1 MKPAENDPN
10 PPAPRGRRARR
21 ERARREAA
29 APPEPSPTPGGS
41 QRSLLVP
48 ALVVAGVTLLA
59 FLPVLWNGF
68 IDWDDPTAIADN
80 PLLHPPTA
88 EKLAR
93 YWTSPSLGHE
103 FYVPLNY
110 TAYWVLATVAGTGTD
125 DRVPAWPFHAGAWLA
140 HALAAVLVLVILGR
154 LTGYRWAAAAGAAV
168 FAVHPV
174 QVEPVAWA
182 SSLYS
187 PLSGMMALVAMWQYL
202 VFSDARHAAGEGSGR
217 SRAWLHYALAT
228 VAFGAGLLT
237 KPTVVV
243 VPPIIGVIE
252 VVLRRRRLRD
262 VALPLGVWLLAAL
275 PVMHLART
283 AEQSSVTYAPEAPWR
298 VLVALDALAFYL
310 FKLVAPVR
318 LVPDYGRSPHW
329 LLDQQQ
335 VYYTWVVP
343 VVVLAVAWHFRR
355 RMPWLLAAVLVMGAA
370 LLPVLGLVPFDY
382 QRYSTVA
389 DRYLYLAMLGPA
401 IAVARLLSQ
410 RPTKAALAAAGGVV
424 VVLAGLS
431 VVQAQRWRDSGTLF
445 RYTLSVNPRSL
456 AAHLGLGS
464 QYADR
469 GQDAAALAEFD
480 QALAANP
487 GDAAA
492 LGAAGHIY
500 LRQRK
505 FEQAAEAYRQALAY
519 GGGHPA
525 LNINLGAALAQAGR
539 LDEAQEALQ
548 IAVAK
553 LPDNPEAHANLG
565 NVLAVRRD
573 YAGAR
578 QHYETALRL
587 DPNSGVAKRGLA
599 TLNAAGR

>member
-1 MKPAENDPN
+1 MEPADADPN

-21 ERARREAA
+21 ERARRESAGSANPAPPAA
-29 APPEPSPTPGGS
+29 APE
-41 QRSLLVP
+41 RSLLVS
-48 ALVVAGVTLLA
+48 ALAVVAVTLLA
-59 FLPVLWNGF
+59 FLPVLRNGF

-80 PLLHPPTA
+80 PLLHPPTT
-88 EKLAR
+88 EKLER

-110 TAYWVLATVAGTGTD
+110 TAYWVLAKVAGAGTD
-125 DRVPAWPFHAGAWLA
+125 GRVPAWPFHTGAWLA
-140 HALAAVLVLVILGR
+140 HALGAVLVLVILRR
-154 LTGYRWAAAAGAAV
+154 LTGNRWAAAAGAAV

-187 PLSGMMALVAMWQYL
+187 PLSGVLALVAVWQYL
-202 VFSDARHAAGEGSGR
+202 VFSDARHAAAGEPRG
-217 SRAWLHYALAT
+217 RAWVHYALAT
-228 VAFGAGLLT
+228 AAFAAGMLT

-252 VVLRRRRLRD
+252 LVLRRRRLRD
-262 VALPLGVWLLAAL
+262 VAVPLGVWLLAAL
-275 PVMHLART
+275 PVMHLARA

-310 FKLVAPVR
+310 LKLFVPLR
-318 LVPDYGRSPHW
+318 LVPDYGRSPQW
-329 LLDQQQ
+329 LLSQPQA
-335 VYYTWVVP
+335 YYTWVAP

-355 RMPWLLAAVLVMGAA
+355 RNPWILGAVLVMGAA

-401 IAVARLLSQ
+401 IAVAWLLS
-410 RPTKAALAAAGGVV
+410 RHGNGGVLAAAGAVV
-424 VVLAGLS
+424 VVLAVLTF
-431 VVQAQRWRDSGTLF
+431 VQAPRWRDSRTLF
-445 RYTLSVNPRSL
+445 GYTLSVNPRSL
-456 AAHLGLGS
+456 AAHLVLGS
-464 QYADR
+464 QYAAK
-469 GQDAAALAEFD
+469 GNDAAALAEFD

-492 LGAAGHIY
+492 LGGAGHIY
-500 LRQRK
+500 LRQGK

-548 IAVAK
+548 TAVAR
-553 LPDNPEAHANLG
+553 LPDNAEAHANLG

-578 QHYETALRL
+578 QHYETALKL
-587 DPNSGVAKRGLA
+587 DPNSGVARRGLA
-599 TLNAAGR
+599 ALNAAGR